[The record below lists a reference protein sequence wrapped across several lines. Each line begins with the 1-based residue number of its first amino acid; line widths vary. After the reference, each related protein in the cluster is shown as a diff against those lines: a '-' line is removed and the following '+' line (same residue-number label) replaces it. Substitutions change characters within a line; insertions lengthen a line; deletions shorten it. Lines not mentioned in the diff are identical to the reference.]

1 MTTSLSGLGGIG
13 SPNTVGNET
22 PDWEFPY
29 GKDRVSQE
37 VQKYFFRA
45 DAGPTGMNAAE
56 KPSAAAVEE
65 FRRLVNTGI
74 IRPKNDAAKAIS
86 RAQGGLRAGDETL
99 LGPIINSMP
108 EGLTPEYWAVVI
120 QKAQQAA
127 NEQIAIMN
135 ATGYFDGKST
145 LDRERIEAEIK
156 DNIAN
161 TEIKRRLADETIRK
175 DDMDDAFNR
184 DKLAQDM
191 RQNIIAQF
199 GYDPGPQGAA
209 GLMSGNKSA
218 GVAGADG
225 VQPMPGSQG
234 TPDPNAPAAL
244 QQSAQQEGAQRQSA
258 QAAGPDQAK
267 AQAAQALQTNPEYR
281 QLEAQINDPNTP
293 PEQREALVAQAQAMQ
308 QQAEQS
314 AAAAPGGA
322 PGVAG
327 QYPQVGT
334 PGAAGGAPR
343 PNMTTAVG
351 SEIGRQWVD
360 GQGWVQTLGG
370 RAADLSQQQQAFAQQ
385 QAQANLAAN
394 PRNYIEAQ
402 MLGNSRGAMG
412 GMAPNNQVNPTTG
425 MPGQFPGGMQQP
437 GQMQWPMQ
445 PGQLP
450 GGMPGQREPWMNGG
464 MMQPQPGQMPGA
476 DGMASISP
484 VNPATGMRFDENT
497 GQYTSQPMPTA
508 EQNYAGRMALMGGLP
523 QGMQAMPE
531 GGLQN
536 AMRGQMDQYKAAQL
550 GQFQAPGM
558 AGMGMTGMRQQPM
571 AQPLQAGQPGQM
583 GMPGAMPQM
592 PGQMPGGQ
600 QWGQQNQLKIGA
612 FSQAL
617 NQNRVVPK
625 SGGMGQQ
632 GASMSQ
638 ADLINQTNPQ
648 KWRAQDFMR
657 GNDSEKQQA
666 LGTASAAGISD
677 ADTQSMMAKSLPTFK
692 APGAGAMV

>member
-13 SPNTVGNET
+13 TPGAVGTQT
-22 PDWEFPY
+22 PEWEFPN
-29 GKDRVSQE
+29 GPNSIPDDIRSA
-37 VQKYFFRA
+37 FFRS
-45 DAGPTGMNAAE
+45 DFGPTGFN
-56 KPSAAAVEE
+56 E
-65 FRRLVNTGI
+65 FLQQMQRDNPKLVDRFRAYVNGGL
-74 IRPKNDAAKAIS
+74 IRPKNEAASNIARS
-86 RAQGGLRAGDETL
+86 QGGLRAGDQTL

-127 NEQIAIMN
+127 NEQIAIMQQ
-135 ATGYFDGKST
+135 TGYFEGKST
-145 LDRERIEAEIK
+145 LERERIEAEIK

-175 DDMDDAFNR
+175 NDMDDAYQR
-184 DKLAQDM
+184 DALAQNM

-234 TPDPNAPAAL
+234 TPDPNAPPEL
-244 QQSAQQEGAQRQSA
+244 QEHAMQEGAQRQ
-258 QAAGPDQAK
+258 
-267 AQAAQALQTNPEYR
+267 
-281 QLEAQINDPNTP
+281 
-293 PEQREALVAQAQAMQ
+293 QAQ
-308 QQAEQS
+308 QS
-314 AAAAPGGA
+314 AAAPGGA

-385 QAQANLAAN
+385 QAQAALASN

-402 MLGNSRGAMG
+402 MLGNARGGMA

-437 GQMQWPMQ
+437 GGMQWPAQ
-445 PGQLP
+445 PGQMPQREPWMMP
-450 GGMPGQREPWMNGG
+450 GGMPGQ
-464 MMQPQPGQMPGA
+464 

-484 VNPATGMRFDENT
+484 VNPATGMRFDEST
-497 GQYTSQPMPTA
+497 GQYTSAPMPTA
-508 EQNYAGRMALMGGLP
+508 EQNVQRRMALMGGQQP
-523 QGMQAMPE
+523 DGMNGIEPWNQPTGQREPMMGIEPWNQAAAAE
-531 GGLQN
+531 
-536 AMRGQMDQYKAAQL
+536 QYKAAQL
-550 GQFQAPGM
+550 GQFQAPGN
-558 AGMGMTGMRQQPM
+558 AGMGMWGMRQQPM

-583 GMPGAMPQM
+583 QMGA
-592 PGQMPGGQ
+592 PGQMPGGGQ
-600 QWGQQNQLKIGA
+600 QWGQQNGLKIGA
-612 FSQAL
+612 FSNAL
-617 NQNRVVPK
+617 NQNRLVPK
-625 SGGMGQQ
+625 SGAMGTQ
-632 GASMSQ
+632 GAQMSQ
-638 ADLINQTNPQ
+638 ADLTNQTNPQ

-657 GNDSEKQQA
+657 GNASEKQQA
-666 LGTASAAGISD
+666 LGTASAAGFSD
-677 ADTQSMMAKSLPTFK
+677 EDTQSMLGKSLPTFK